1 MAPTW
6 RLCRQAGHKLRQL
19 PAYNNVYSVGRD
31 FGLTRFRPSQ
41 GAEIV
46 CAVPKV
52 CPQLYLQS

>member
-1 MAPTW
+1 MAPAW
-6 RLCRQAGHKLRQL
+6 RLCRQAGHELRQL
-19 PAYNNVYSVGRD
+19 PAYNVYSVGRD
-31 FGLTRFRPSQ
+31 FGLTRFGRSQ